1 MPVPLVPVKALAAAK
16 GRLGPWLDPLERRLL
31 AIAMFED
38 VVAALRAVPGLEA
51 PVVVSPDRE
60 VWRRAEA
67 IGCRVV
73 EEPPAGGSGGLK
85 PGPPVDQGSA
95 GLKPSPPVDQG
106 SGGLKERSGRP
117 PVDQGSGGLNA
128 ALALAAAGLA
138 GAGGLLVVAADLPL
152 ASAAGFGRV
161 LEAAEAAPVV
171 VVPSHDGD
179 GTNVLAW
186 REPGSFAPRF
196 GPDSA
201 ARHLSVPGAV
211 RVDDRGLALD
221 VDTVEDLRAVAGL
234 VDPDGVTGRRL
245 RDLRLPER
253 LRGTG

>member
-1 MPVPLVPVKALAAAK
+1 MPVPLVPLKALAAAK
-16 GRLGPWLDPLERRLL
+16 GRLGPWLSPLERRLL

-38 VVAALRAVPGLEA
+38 VVAALQAVAGLEA

-73 EEPPAGGSGGLK
+73 EEPAGGSGGLE
-85 PGPPVDQGSA
+85 
-95 GLKPSPPVDQG
+95 PS
-106 SGGLKERSGRP
+106 P

-138 GAGGLLVVAADLPL
+138 GADGLLVVAADLPL
-152 ASAAGFGRV
+152 ASASSIGRV
-161 LEAAEAAPVV
+161 LAAAAAAPVV

-186 REPGSFAPRF
+186 REPRSFAPRF

-211 RVDDRGLALD
+211 RLDDRRLALD
-221 VDTVEDLRAVAGL
+221 VDTVEDLRLVADL
-234 VDPDGVTGRRL
+234 ADPDGVTGRRL
-245 RDLRLPER
+245 RDLRLPAR
-253 LRGTG
+253 LRETG

>member
-1 MPVPLVPVKALAAAK
+1 MPVPLVPLKALAAAK
-16 GRLGPWLDPLERRLL
+16 GRLGPWLSPLERRLL

-38 VVAALRAVPGLEA
+38 VVAALQGSAGLEA

-73 EEPPAGGSGGLK
+73 EEPAGPRGSGGLE
-85 PGPPVDQGSA
+85 
-95 GLKPSPPVDQG
+95 PS
-106 SGGLKERSGRP
+106 P

-138 GAGGLLVVAADLPL
+138 DADGLLVVAADLPL
-152 ASAAGFGRV
+152 ASASSIERV
-161 LEAAEAAPVV
+161 LEAAAAAPVVV

-186 REPGSFAPRF
+186 REPPTFAPRF

-211 RVDDRGLALD
+211 RLDDQRLALD
-221 VDTVEDLRAVAGL
+221 VDTVEDLRLVADL
-234 VDPDGVTGRRL
+234 ADPDGVTGRRL
-245 RDLRLPER
+245 RDLHLPAR
-253 LRGTG
+253 LRETG

>member
-85 PGPPVDQGSA
+85 P
-95 GLKPSPPVDQG
+95 SPPVDQG
-106 SGGLKERSGRP
+106 SGGLKERSGSP
-117 PVDQGSGGLNA
+117 PVDQGSGLNA

>member
-85 PGPPVDQGSA
+85 
-95 GLKPSPPVDQG
+95 
-106 SGGLKERSGRP
+106 ERSGSP

-186 REPGSFAPRF
+186 RERGSFAPRF

>member
-1 MPVPLVPVKALAAAK
+1 MPVPLVPLKALAAAK
-16 GRLGPWLDPLERRLL
+16 GRLGPWLSPLERRLL

-38 VVAALRAVPGLEA
+38 VVAALQAVAGLEA

-73 EEPPAGGSGGLK
+73 EEPAGAGGSGGS
-85 PGPPVDQGSA
+85 G

-106 SGGLKERSGRP
+106 SGGLKPSP

-128 ALALAAAGLA
+128 ALALAADGLA
-138 GAGGLLVVAADLPL
+138 DADGLLVVAADLPL
-152 ASAAGFGRV
+152 ASASSIGRV
-161 LEAAEAAPVV
+161 LAAAAAAPVV

-186 REPGSFAPRF
+186 REPRSFAPRF

-211 RVDDRGLALD
+211 RLDDQRLALD
-221 VDTVEDLRAVAGL
+221 VDTVEDLRLVADL
-234 VDPDGVTGRRL
+234 ADPDGVTGRRL
-245 RDLRLPER
+245 RDLRLPAR
-253 LRGTG
+253 LRETG

>member
-1 MPVPLVPVKALAAAK
+1 MPVPLVPLKALAAAK
-16 GRLGPWLDPLERRLL
+16 GRLGPWLSPLERRLL

-38 VVAALRAVPGLEA
+38 VVAALQGSAGLEA

-73 EEPPAGGSGGLK
+73 EEPAGPRGSGGLE
-85 PGPPVDQGSA
+85 
-95 GLKPSPPVDQG
+95 PSPPVD
-106 SGGLKERSGRP
+106 R
-117 PVDQGSGGLNA
+117 GSGGLNA

-138 GAGGLLVVAADLPL
+138 DADGLLVVAADLPL
-152 ASAAGFGRV
+152 ASASSIERV
-161 LEAAEAAPVV
+161 LEAAAAAPVV

-186 REPGSFAPRF
+186 REPPTFAPRF

-211 RVDDRGLALD
+211 RLDDQRLALD
-221 VDTVEDLRAVAGL
+221 VDTVEDLRLVADL
-234 VDPDGVTGRRL
+234 ADPDGVTGRRL
-245 RDLRLPER
+245 RDLHLPAR
-253 LRGTG
+253 LRETG

>member
-1 MPVPLVPVKALAAAK
+1 MPVPLVPLKSLAEAK
-16 GRLGPWLDPLERRLL
+16 GRLAPAVGRLQRRLL

-38 VVAALRAVPGLEA
+38 VVAALQAVPALAA

-73 EEPPAGGSGGLK
+73 EEAGPGGSGGLN
-85 PGPPVDQGSA
+85 P
-95 GLKPSPPVDQG
+95 
-106 SGGLKERSGRP
+106 
-117 PVDQGSGGLNA
+117 
-128 ALALAAAGLA
+128 ALELAAARAA

-152 ASAAGFGRV
+152 ATAAGLRRV
-161 LEAAEAAPVV
+161 LAAAAAAPVV
-171 VVPSHDGD
+171 VVPSHDDD

-201 ARHLSVPGAV
+201 ARHLAVPGAV
-211 RVDDRGLALD
+211 RLDDQGLALD

-234 VDPDGVTGRRL
+234 VGPDSVTGRRL

-253 LRGTG
+253 LRETG

>member
-85 PGPPVDQGSA
+85 PSPPVDRGSG

-106 SGGLKERSGRP
+106 SGGLKERSGSP
-117 PVDQGSGGLNA
+117 PVDQGSGLNA